1 VLRSTTASRRV
12 DGFGLPSINN
22 KLAAGSRRKR
32 FTAAA
37 LVAFAFAGSA
47 LQGKPGPSC
56 AWPYGLIAVF
66 ARSISSFGIA

>member
-1 VLRSTTASRRV
+1 VLRSTAASWRV

-22 KLAAGSRRKR
+22 KRAAGSRRKR
-32 FTAAA
+32 LTAAA
-37 LVAFAFAGSA
+37 LVAFAFAGVA
-47 LQGKPGPSC
+47 LRDERGPSC